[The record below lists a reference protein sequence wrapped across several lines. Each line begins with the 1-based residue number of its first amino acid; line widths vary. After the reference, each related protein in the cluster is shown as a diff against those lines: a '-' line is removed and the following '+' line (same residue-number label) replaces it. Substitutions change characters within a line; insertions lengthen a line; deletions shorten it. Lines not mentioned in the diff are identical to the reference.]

1 MKRATAYFASLLIFA
16 LITQAAGFAFAQG
29 SKSNKKKKTKRE
41 ICITFDEL
49 PASKGFRDVDRE
61 AVNYLILQALKKH
74 KVKAT
79 GFVIGE
85 WVEDGYDILGQWLN
99 EGHTLGNLTFSNQDF
114 NGLDPK
120 NFINDVRLGNKTLE
134 PMLSGFGQKKR
145 YFRYPYLHY
154 GVDVI
159 SRRAVENFLDAGEIT
174 VAHASIVVDDY
185 LYNLSLDKMGKI
197 PDSAKYEALLNDYLN
212 HVFDEIERV
221 EHLSKMILRRP
232 CRQILQ
238 LRANR
243 INAVFLEE
251 MLTAM
256 EEMGFTFITLNKAL
270 GDKVYRMDHAYY
282 DMRGIGYLDMIIES
296 NPDLLPAE

>member
-1 MKRATAYFASLLIFA
+1 MKRSTAYFIIF
-16 LITQAAGFAFAQG
+16 LVLVFFAQTTAIVYAQ
-29 SKSNKKKKTKRE
+29 SAKKQKGKKAKRE

-49 PASKGFRDVDRE
+49 PASKGFGEIDRE

-85 WVEDGYDILGQWLN
+85 WVEDSYDILGQWLN
-99 EGHTLGNLTFSNQDF
+99 EGHSLGNLTFSNQDF
-114 NGLDPK
+114 NGIDSK
-120 NFINDVRLGNKTLE
+120 NFLNDIRMGNKTLE
-134 PMLSGFGQKKR
+134 PMLSGFGQKER

-154 GVDVI
+154 GIDVK
-159 SRRAVENFLDAGEIT
+159 SRRAIENFLDAGEIS

-185 LYNLSLDKMGKI
+185 LYNLSLDKLGKI

-221 EHLSKMILRRP
+221 EHLSKTIMRRP

-256 EEMGFTFITLNKAL
+256 EEMGFTFIPLSKAL
-270 GDKVYRMDHAYY
+270 SDKVYRMDHAYF
-282 DMRGIGYLDMIIES
+282 DMRGIGYLDMIINS